1 MIDNGKIANT
11 NVQNCQPQLFVFDL
25 DTDQV
30 LRRYILPLDQYK
42 IGSSLLTTLLV
53 DVRDP
58 TPGTVSTCPNSFAYI
73 GDVTGFGL
81 IVYDLQQN
89 RSWRAQNKYL
99 FSAPHAGTH
108 TVAGESFDLMDGI
121 FGVSLSPPAGARQRR
136 ELQPQQQ
143 LRKHHSQNKP
153 HKKPSKYPTAPPTS
167 PGEQYVQIAKCVY
180 ISNF

>member
-1 MIDNGKIANT
+1 M
-11 NVQNCQPQLFVFDL
+11 QNCQPQLFVFDL

-42 IGSSLLTTLLV
+42 IGSSLLNTLLV

-58 TPGTVSTCPNSFAYI
+58 TPGTVNTCPNSFAYI

-99 FSAPHAGTH
+99 YSAPHSGTH

-136 ELQPQQQ
+136 ELQSQPQT
-143 LRKHHSQNKP
+143 RNHHQHNKP
-153 HKKPSKYPTAPPTS
+153 HNKPSKYPTAQPVS
-167 PGEQYVQIAKCVY
+167 HGKNGVVKMRD
-180 ISNF
+180 

>member
-53 DVRDP
+53 DVRDS
-58 TPGTVSTCPNSFAYI
+58 TPGTVTTCPNTFAYI
-73 GDVTGFGL
+73 GDVTGFGV
-81 IVYDLQQN
+81 IVYDLQRN

-99 FSAPHAGTH
+99 YSTPHAGTH
-108 TVAGESFDLMDGI
+108 TIAGESFDLMDGI
-121 FGVSLSPPAGARQRR
+121 FGVSLSPPPDARLRG
-136 ELQPQQQ
+136 Q
-143 LRKHHSQNKP
+143 LDVARKHRPHGHKP
-153 HKKPSKYPTAPPTS
+153 HRDKPSNRPPVS
-167 PGEQYVQIAKCVY
+167 PGICL
-180 ISNF
+180 